1 MNAKGLSIPPYVCD
15 LISSY
20 TAYMFKKAV
29 LDLICP
35 AKEYT
40 FSGAVYE
47 ANRIGDI

>member
-1 MNAKGLSIPPYVCD
+1 MNTKGLSIPPYVCD

-20 TAYMFKKAV
+20 AAHIFKKTV
-29 LDLICP
+29 LNLICP